1 MLKGRKYM
9 SKCNIAFLAAAIAI
23 SATPVLAKHSDP
35 AGDKAMH
42 DYVLTMPKVKA
53 YDAAT
58 NALMAAAKANP
69 SLKAEG
75 EAMNKEPDKT
85 FADLKA
91 KIAHHPHY
99 YAFFSKQGLSV
110 DDTVLVPITL
120 LSACSVVQYPQIA
133 ASMADTVSPSQITF
147 CKQNMAQLKAMKFF
161 SGGGDSGNSDDSDQ

>member
-1 MLKGRKYM
+1 M
-9 SKCNIAFLAAAIAI
+9 SKRNIALLVAAIAI
-23 SATPVLAKHSDP
+23 SATPAFARKSSDP

-58 NALMAAAKANP
+58 NALMASAKSDP

-120 LSACSVVQYPQIA
+120 MSACSVVQYPQIA

-161 SGGGDSGNSDDSDQ
+161 NGGGDSGNSDQ